1 MIGYYF
7 MGFAIANYANGGLV
21 GNGPFFCLGINTD
34 GLLKFVF
41 QFSYAVTATTI
52 VTGSLAERF
61 HIDTYITFAF
71 IMCAVIYPVPA
82 SWIWGGGWL
91 SEYGF
96 ADYAGSGIV
105 CMTGGFAGFSGSVL
119 LGPRIGRFDE
129 DLDYKN
135 TKKKMQMLSKERQN
149 KKTKQNKKQKDKVGK
164 KKVTPNE
171 KAEDKRKTEKAQGH
185 KKKNKGKK
193 IVDKVKKNGYESFG
207 SDENVDDQYKQTKAM
222 TRQRQAFYFSSA
234 LPVKDRVG
242 IFRND
247 FPEFNQLDDE
257 QTKQLIM
264 TYDHNMLLGHQQSDP
279 GITLIG
285 GLLIWAGW
293 LFMTCAAG
301 YDIVEFTHRQVPQQ
315 IALNTMVSGAAAGAA
330 YAGVDFF
337 DITVHNRMRVQDP
350 QGILNAVMAG
360 VVSIS
365 AACNNVGVTSSVII
379 GFIGSMSY
387 IGSCKLLHRYKI
399 DDPTNS
405 FQIFG
410 ASGLWGCLAVGIFD
424 GDRGLINTGSF

>member
-1 MIGYYF
+1 MTTSLTIDVSQLVGELGLDLNGTDPVAALSRLPREEMLRILDGYEAGEMLIEMEEDLRRDNNFLALFYNKEEIDYIFGELRHLVSTIWILIASVQIVTMQMGFAFFEVGTVQNKNKTNILLKNLLGTFIGMIGYYF

-61 HIDTYITFAF
+61 HIDTYIAFAF
-71 IMCAVIYPVPA
+71 IMCSVIYPVPA
-82 SWIWGGGWL
+82 SWVWGGGWL

-193 IVDKVKKNGYESFG
+193 VVDKVKKNGYESFG
-207 SDENVDDQYKQTKAM
+207 SDENVDD
-222 TRQRQAFYFSSA
+222 
-234 LPVKDRVG
+234 
-242 IFRND
+242 
-247 FPEFNQLDDE
+247 
-257 QTKQLIM
+257 
-264 TYDHNMLLGHQQSDP
+264 
-279 GITLIG
+279 
-285 GLLIWAGW
+285 
-293 LFMTCAAG
+293 
-301 YDIVEFTHRQVPQQ
+301 
-315 IALNTMVSGAAAGAA
+315 
-330 YAGVDFF
+330 
-337 DITVHNRMRVQDP
+337 
-350 QGILNAVMAG
+350 
-360 VVSIS
+360 
-365 AACNNVGVTSSVII
+365 
-379 GFIGSMSY
+379 
-387 IGSCKLLHRYKI
+387 
-399 DDPTNS
+399 
-405 FQIFG
+405 
-410 ASGLWGCLAVGIFD
+410 
-424 GDRGLINTGSF
+424 